1 MVKALT
7 ASEIEENVLSLKKG
21 ACEEHT
27 SNIVLND
34 DRSGTKQG
42 CPLSSLLSDSEL
54 DSAARATSPPPPDE
68 GVNERVKRSS
78 EGKENRNCLFIDD
91 IIKCRQF
98 NGIYKE
104 VNRTTKNLARL

>member
-1 MVKALT
+1 MNATYNKPTANIIFSGVK
-7 ASEIEENVLSLKKG
+7 LK
-21 ACEEHT
+21 AF
-27 SNIVLND
+27 LL
-34 DRSGTKQG
+34 RSGTKQG

-54 DSAARATSPPPPDE
+54 DSAARAISPPPPDE
-68 GVNERVKRSS
+68 GVNERVKQSS
-78 EGKENRNCLFIDD
+78 EGKENRNCLFTDD